1 MTIPSELLEMADTYR
16 LLAELSPDQL
26 RKLIPLVQEKEF
38 ASGEIIFREGQQSAF
53 LYLIASGDVALETT
67 AGGAP
72 TTVQKLSRG
81 DTMGWSALTSESTT
95 HFQARALTYVTV
107 IALPGDRIRH
117 ACDADP
123 ALGYELMKRL
133 LELVTERLDATR
145 LQIAAK

>member
-26 RKLIPLVQEKEF
+26 RKLIPLVQERDF
-38 ASGEIIFREGQQSAF
+38 DAGQIIFREGQQSAF
-53 LYLIASGDVALETT
+53 LYLIASGEVVLETT
-67 AGGAP
+67 RGEASAA
-72 TTVQKLSRG
+72 VQKLGRG
-81 DTMGWSALTSESTT
+81 DTMGWSALTAESTT
-95 HFQARALTYVTV
+95 HFQARATTHVSV
-107 IALPGDRIRH
+107 IALPGDRIRQ